1 MGKQPGG
8 RKRYAAEDGE
18 TAGREETLCGGGW
31 GNSRAEKTLWR
42 RKMGKQP
49 GGENVMAA
57 EKMQH
62 KKASD
67 KADAFKKERFAE
79 F

>member
-1 MGKQPGG
+1 M
-8 RKRYAAEDGE
+8 R
-18 TAGREETLCGGGW
+18 
-31 GNSRAEKTLWR
+31 
-42 RKMGKQP
+42 KQP
-49 GGENVMAA
+49 GGENVMAAEDRETAGRRKRYAA

>member
-1 MGKQPGG
+1 M
-8 RKRYAAEDGE
+8 AAKDGE

-31 GNSRAEKTLWR
+31 GNSRAEKTLC
-42 RKMGKQP
+42 
-49 GGENVMAA
+49 GGGWGNSRAGGNIMAA

>member
-1 MGKQPGG
+1 MRRRLGKRPGG
-8 RKRYAAEDGE
+8 ENVMAAEDGE
-18 TAGREETLCGGGW
+18 TAGRRKRYGGERW
-31 GNSRAEKTLWR
+31 GNSRA
-42 RKMGKQP
+42 
-49 GGENVMAA
+49 GGNVMAA

-62 KKASD
+62 KKASN

>member
-8 RKRYAAEDGE
+8 G
-18 TAGREETLCGGGW
+18 
-31 GNSRAEKTLWR
+31 
-42 RKMGKQP
+42 
-49 GGENVMAA
+49 NVMTA

-62 KKASD
+62 KKAPD